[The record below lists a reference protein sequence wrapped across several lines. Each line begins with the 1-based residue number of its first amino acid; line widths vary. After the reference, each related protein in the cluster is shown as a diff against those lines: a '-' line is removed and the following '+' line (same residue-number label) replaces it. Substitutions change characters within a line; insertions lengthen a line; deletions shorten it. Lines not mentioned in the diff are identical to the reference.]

1 MSLKLTGASVAVVIV
16 ALAATPVLAQQATNP
31 NAAQGTARGNASPDA
46 ANFVATAT
54 ASNNFEIQSSKAVE
68 GKARSA
74 DVKEFA
80 RMMIADHTKAG
91 TEMMEVAK
99 KANLTVPGD
108 TTTLDPPHKQMLDS
122 ITSASDMDK
131 AYVQAQLQA
140 HQEAVA
146 LFRAYSSNGDN
157 PALKQFASKTLPT
170 LEKHLREV
178 EKLSK
183 SVKS

>member
-1 MSLKLTGASVAVVIV
+1 MSVKLKAVGVAVITA
-16 ALAATPVLAQQATNP
+16 ALAATPVLAQATNP
-31 NAAQGTARGNASPDA
+31 IAAQGTARGNASPDA

-68 GKARSA
+68 DKAKNA
-74 DVKEFA
+74 EVKSFA
-80 RMMIADHTKAG
+80 RMMISDHTKAG
-91 TEMMEVAK
+91 KEIMEVAK
-99 KANLTVPGD
+99 KANLTVPPD
-108 TTTLDPPHKQMLDS
+108 TTSLDQPHQQMMSS

-146 LFRAYSSNGDN
+146 LFRAYASGGDN
-157 PALKQFASKTLPT
+157 PSLKQFASKTLPT

-183 SVKS
+183 GAQS